1 MLRRCQL
8 QDIESIYIVINDA
21 AKAYCGVIPPDC
33 YHEPYMPIDE
43 LSEEMQKMSFFGWQ
57 DEKQLVGVMG
67 FQRVRDV
74 TLIRHA
80 YELTAWQRKGIG
92 SQLVNY
98 LRKLSETRRLLVG
111 TWADAHWAIAFY
123 QKHGFHLLADKD
135 KLLRA
140 YWRVPDRQIEVSV
153 VLGLGLS
160 W

>member
-1 MLRRCQL
+1 M
-8 QDIESIYIVINDA
+8 S
-21 AKAYCGVIPPDC
+21 
-33 YHEPYMPIDE
+33 IDE
-43 LSEEMQKMSFFGWQ
+43 LSEEIQKMSFFGWQ
-57 DEKQLVGVMG
+57 EEKQLVGVMG

-80 YELTAWQRKGIG
+80 YVLTAWQRQGIG

-140 YWRVPDRQIEVSV
+140 YWRVSDRQIEVSV
-153 VLGLGLS
+153 FSVLTCRGEYDSKPWFIFTFGGGYIS
-160 W
+160 FWSYVTGASYRSHHS

>member
-1 MLRRCQL
+1 M
-8 QDIESIYIVINDA
+8 S
-21 AKAYCGVIPPDC
+21 
-33 YHEPYMPIDE
+33 IDE

-80 YELTAWQRKGIG
+80 YVLTAWQRQGIG

-140 YWRVPDRQIEVSV
+140 YWRVSDRQIEVSV
-153 VLGLGLS
+153 VLGLDLS